1 MALRNRRSFALEKE
15 LKTNA
20 SDRHFV
26 KAYDSYLY
34 NAHGVSKNVNRVRFF
49 MQVVDLNGK
58 PVSYTIDGQVFLG
71 LVLLINPSSISVNL
85 SKIVGRT
92 QTMTGWVEDH
102 WGEELDTLS
111 LQGSSASFIWEGA
124 NLPSTNPKY
133 GTPLT
138 QSSQEIREMLN
149 KYMNIPDLNLT
160 EPIQPGDHSGLTVKR
175 RRETLSYD
183 EFRGI
188 MKMMNANAAK
198 FDAYGQVRERLY
210 IQLSYD
216 YAAYRGYFESIDVT
230 EDSETPYKFI
240 YTITFKAEKTIY
252 SFLR

>member
-1 MALRNRRSFALEKE
+1 MALRTTALEKD
-15 LKTNA
+15 LKTNV

-26 KAYDSYLY
+26 KYLDSYLY
-34 NAHGVSKNVNRVRFF
+34 NSHGVSKSVNRVRFF
-49 MQVVDLNGK
+49 MQIVDSNDR
-58 PVSYTIDGQVFLG
+58 PVSYSIDGQIFVG
-71 LVLLINPSSISVNL
+71 LVLLINPSSINANL
-85 SKIVGRT
+85 SKIVNRT

-102 WGEELDTLS
+102 WGEELDTIS
-111 LQGSSASFIWEGA
+111 IQGSSASFLWGGP
-124 NLPSTNPKY
+124 NKPSTNPKF

-138 QSSQEIREMLN
+138 QTPQEIRDMYN
-149 KYMNIPDLNLT
+149 KYMNIPDLGVS
-160 EPIQPGDHSGLTVKR
+160 EPVQPGDHSGLTVKR

-198 FDAYGQVRERLY
+198 FDAYGLVRERLF

-216 YAAYRGYFESIDVT
+216 YASYRGYFESIDVT

-252 SFLR
+252 SYLR

>member
-1 MALRNRRSFALEKE
+1 MGLREVSLEKF

-20 SDRHFV
+20 SDKYFV
-26 KAYDSYLY
+26 PTLDSYLY
-34 NAHGVSKNVNRVRFF
+34 NTHKSTKGADRVRFF
-49 MQVVDLNGK
+49 IQTVDIDGRSI
-58 PVSYTIDGQVFLG
+58 SYTIQGQVFLG

-85 SKIVGRT
+85 SKIVNRT

-102 WGEELDTLS
+102 WGEELDTITF
-111 LQGSSASFIWEGA
+111 QGSSASFLWGG
-124 NLPSTNPKY
+124 PSTPYTNPKFN
-133 GTPLT
+133 TPLT
-138 QSSQEIREMLN
+138 QTPKEIREMLN
-149 KYMNIPDLNLT
+149 KYMDIPNLGLQ

-198 FDAYGQVRERLY
+198 FDTYGFVKDRLY
-210 IQLSYD
+210 IQLAYD
-216 YAAYRGYFESIDVT
+216 YAAYRGYFESLDLT

-252 SFLR
+252 SYLR